1 MARKTDLDVFIEQVA
16 VVGRIAFD
24 AETGTRQA
32 YEIGVNAVPKNYL
45 AKIYEVIEAKPQLA
59 LLGKAFADQLASQLG
74 LLPGEVGVVML
85 HAITSGLANL
95 ALDTREKRL
104 DPASVTRVASQ
115 LIAFA
120 IAVSHAA
127 EVLLMTVSHEQ
138 IGEG

>member
-1 MARKTDLDVFIEQVA
+1 MARKTDL
-16 VVGRIAFD
+16 
-24 AETGTRQA
+24 
-32 YEIGVNAVPKNYL
+32 GVNAVPKNYL

-85 HAITSGLANL
+85 HAIT
-95 ALDTREKRL
+95 ALLPGVQGQVCEPRL